1 MKTNKQK
8 PAPSAA
14 ERRAELEQKIA
25 AMRAGGK
32 ILGGV
37 LRDLKEYVQPGMTGK
52 EVDAWVR
59 AEIEKRGAEVAYD
72 FLEEKFP
79 GAICI
84 SVNDALVHGAPS
96 DEPFEEGDK
105 VSFDL
110 DVRYKGYY
118 TDSAFTMLVGGTG
131 SPAVKQMIATT
142 ERAMWAGIE
151 VARPGAKIGDIS
163 YAVEKVL
170 RKGKLG
176 VIENYVGHGIGREM
190 HMMPYVPNYGV
201 KGHGYTLK
209 VGDTICIEPM
219 SCLGKPANYV
229 DKGSNWTVRMKDGS
243 IGCHCEHTILI
254 TEDGCEVLTLPE

>member
-1 MKTNKQK
+1 MNKKFVQ
-8 PAPSAA
+8 PVDNS
-14 ERRAELEQKIA
+14 AELERKIK
-25 AMRAGGK
+25 AMRAGGQ

-37 LRDLKEYVQPGMTGK
+37 LRDLKEHVQPGMTGK

-59 AEIEKRGAEVAYD
+59 AEIEKRGAKVAYD

-84 SVNDALVHGAPS
+84 SVNDALVHGAPN
-96 DEPFEEGDK
+96 DEAFEEGDK

-110 DVRYKGYY
+110 DVLYDGYY
-118 TDSAFTMLVGGTG
+118 TDAAFTMLVGDTG
-131 SPAVKQMIATT
+131 SPAVKQMIQTT
-142 ERAMWAGIE
+142 ERAMWAGIDQ
-151 VARPGAKIGDIS
+151 VRAGAKIGDIS

-176 VIENYVGHGIGREM
+176 VIENYVGHGIGKTM
-190 HMMPYVPNYGV
+190 HEDPMVPNYGV
-201 KGHGYTLK
+201 RGHGYTLK

-229 DKGSNWTVRMKDGS
+229 DAESGWTVRMRDGS
-243 IGCHCEHTILI
+243 IGCHCEHTVLV
-254 TEDGCEVLTLPE
+254 TEDGCEVLTQVD